1 MPISL
6 EEVQHV
12 AKLARMQLDEQELRE
27 FQAELNAL
35 LGHFEDIQSAPIG
48 AVEMATH
55 ILNLQSVWEEDAV
68 EPGLMREEATRSA
81 AVARAGLFVV
91 PTIIEE

>member
-12 AKLARMQLDEQELRE
+12 AKLARINLDEQELKE

-35 LGHFEDIQSAPIG
+35 LGHFEDIQG
-48 AVEMATH
+48 AQVSSSDLTTH
-55 ILNLQSVWEEDAV
+55 VLNLHSIWQEDVIEA
-68 EPGLMREEATRSA
+68 GLMREEATRSA
-81 AVARAGLFVV
+81 AVVRAGLYVV